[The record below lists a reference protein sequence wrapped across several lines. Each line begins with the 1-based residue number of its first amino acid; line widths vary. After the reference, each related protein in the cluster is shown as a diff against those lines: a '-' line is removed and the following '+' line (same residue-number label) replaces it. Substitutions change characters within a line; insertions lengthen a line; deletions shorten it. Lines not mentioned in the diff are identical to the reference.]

1 MSRKNSH
8 SRPRYK
14 LLPRD
19 TIQAATQGE
28 PDAVAAVLRYATIQA
43 ATQGDP
49 DAIAAV
55 LRHYEGYIAKLSTR
69 CLFDEY
75 GNTYLCVD
83 EALRRRL
90 EIKLISGLLAF
101 KAA

>member
-1 MSRKNSH
+1 MSRKNS
-8 SRPRYK
+8 RGKPRYK

-28 PDAVAAVLRYATIQA
+28 PDAVAAVLR
-43 ATQGDP
+43 
-49 DAIAAV
+49 
-55 LRHYEGYIAKLSTR
+55 HYEGYIAKLSTR
-69 CLFDEY
+69 RLFDEY

>member
-1 MSRKNSH
+1 MSRKNSR
-8 SRPRYK
+8 SKPRYK
-14 LLPRD
+14 LLPPD

-28 PDAVAAVLRYATIQA
+28 PDAVAT
-43 ATQGDP
+43 
-49 DAIAAV
+49 V

-69 CLFDEY
+69 RLFDEY

-83 EALRRRL
+83 EALRCRL